1 MKMIFKIAWRNIWRN
16 KRRSIITMSSIFCA
30 VFFAVFARSFQ
41 IGVYDKMISNMVG
54 MYTGYLQIHQ
64 DGYWE
69 EQSIE
74 NSFIPDDS
82 LRLSLQ
88 NQSNINAY
96 NERLESFA
104 LSASEELTKGVMVM
118 GINLKRKMS

>member
-1 MKMIFKIAWRNIWRN
+1 
-16 KRRSIITMSSIFCA
+16 
-30 VFFAVFARSFQ
+30 
-41 IGVYDKMISNMVG
+41 MVG

-104 LSASEELTKGVMVM
+104 LSASEELTKA
-118 GINLKRKMS
+118 LW

>member
-16 KRRSIITMSSIFCA
+16 KRRSIITISSIFCA

-74 NSFIPDDS
+74 NSFIPDE
-82 LRLSLQ
+82 RHMI
-88 NQSNINAY
+88 INK
-96 NERLESFA
+96 SC
-104 LSASEELTKGVMVM
+104 
-118 GINLKRKMS
+118 

>member
-16 KRRSIITMSSIFCA
+16 KRRSIITISSIFCA

-69 EQSIE
+69 E
-74 NSFIPDDS
+74 
-82 LRLSLQ
+82 LSYRGICQLP
-88 NQSNINAY
+88 SYRAIGG
-96 NERLESFA
+96 
-104 LSASEELTKGVMVM
+104 ASKP
-118 GINLKRKMS
+118 